1 MMREEKMNMKDIAKV
16 AKAMNQY
23 NISAEDMKVL
33 VDEFNGNIDAMIKML
48 AVVNKTI
55 KNF

>member
-1 MMREEKMNMKDIAKV
+1 MTDKEINIKDIAKV

-23 NISAEDMKVL
+23 NISAEDMKAL
-33 VDEFNGNIDAMIKML
+33 INEFNGNVDAMIKML